1 MSQCLRPFEVIVFFL
16 ILDKVKE
23 SDDHVLVHCVGGV
36 SRSATIAIA
45 YVMKHFSLSL
55 DNAYR

>member
-1 MSQCLRPFEVIVFFL
+1 
-16 ILDKVKE
+16 VKE